1 MWLSLT
7 PSPPDPGFDQGD
19 KLGHLLSYAMLMGWF
34 CFLYPAPR
42 ARALHAAAFIAMGIG
57 LEFLQAQTAYR
68 TYEVADMA
76 SNTAGVLI
84 AWAAWRLLP
93 RIGAR

>member
-1 MWLSLT
+1 
-7 PSPPDPGFDQGD
+7 
-19 KLGHLLSYAMLMGWF
+19 MGWF
-34 CFLYPAPR
+34 CWLYRRPG
-42 ARALHAAAFIAMGIG
+42 ARALHAAAFILMGIG

-68 TYEVADMA
+68 TYEVADMV

-93 RIGAR
+93 RIAAR